1 MRRCSR
7 RGLWWRR
14 GPPAVPRWDPVHSV
28 YQPHRER
35 VSLTRHP
42 RRVFDS
48 TRQTSEDVARQVHA
62 EVDALEA
69 LIATNGLPVK
79 KKALAKV
86 RTQLVG
92 VSALVNFWWQGVWHD
107 LQQVI
112 LTPRGTKWMAEGVLP
127 LMDWRA

>member
-1 MRRCSR
+1 M
-7 RGLWWRR
+7 
-14 GPPAVPRWDPVHSV
+14 
-28 YQPHRER
+28 
-35 VSLTRHP
+35 TRHP

-69 LIATNGLPVK
+69 LIATNGLLVK